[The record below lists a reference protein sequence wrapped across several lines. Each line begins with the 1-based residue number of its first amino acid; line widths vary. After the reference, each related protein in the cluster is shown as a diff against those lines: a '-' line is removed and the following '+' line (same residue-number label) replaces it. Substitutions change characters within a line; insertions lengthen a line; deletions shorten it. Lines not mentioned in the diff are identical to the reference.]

1 MSVKYLISFKSGDK
15 KLVDRHFRL
24 NDYVYG
30 LTVNKLTAVE
40 ILEGI
45 PATLAFSCPESN
57 IEYIEELPV
66 SHEMM
71 LTFNQIY
78 ENINSASGDIDDID
92 ATTLLHLK
100 YEDDEIEKIYG

>member
-40 ILEGI
+40 ILEGV
-45 PATLAFSCPESN
+45 PATLAFRS
-57 IEYIEELPV
+57 
-66 SHEMM
+66 
-71 LTFNQIY
+71 
-78 ENINSASGDIDDID
+78 
-92 ATTLLHLK
+92 K
-100 YEDDEIEKIYG
+100 